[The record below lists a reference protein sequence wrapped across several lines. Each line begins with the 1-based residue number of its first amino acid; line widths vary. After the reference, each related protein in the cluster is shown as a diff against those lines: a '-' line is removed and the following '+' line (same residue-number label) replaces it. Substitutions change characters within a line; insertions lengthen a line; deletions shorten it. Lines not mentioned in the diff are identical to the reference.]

1 MSSGDL
7 LDMRTNNITHAYI
20 DGRAF
25 SPENK
30 QAYLNRKFRSK
41 YAPPSVGVK

>member
-1 MSSGDL
+1 MSRGDL

-25 SPENK
+25 SSENK
-30 QAYLNRKFRSK
+30 QVYLNRKFKSK
-41 YAPPSVGVK
+41 YNMQ